1 MGVQMCV
8 DDFGNGYSSM
18 AYLKRFSIK
27 TLKTG
32 QSFIRDLATAPDD
45 AVMVDASVAIGHNL
59 NLTVNTEGVDSEQQ
73 LTFLRAYG
81 GDEIQG

>member
-1 MGVQMCV
+1 MGVQMCL

-18 AYLKRFSIK
+18 AYLKRFPIK
-27 TLKTG
+27 TLKID

-59 NLTVNTEGVDSEQQ
+59 NLTVKY
-73 LTFLRAYG
+73 RRRR
-81 GDEIQG
+81 

>member
-1 MGVQMCV
+1 MGVQMCLG
-8 DDFGNGYSSM
+8 DFGNGYSSM
-18 AYLKRFSIK
+18 AYLKRFPIK
-27 TLKTG
+27 TLKID

-81 GDEIQG
+81 CHEIQG